1 MLLFKKKQNMANHEW
16 MYNGWSRGQSPSHEW
31 IENTNNFL
39 DRAFS
44 MLSLVENDTIK
55 CPCALCR
62 NYVRH
67 KRFDVEIHLCKNG
80 FRDDYRIWTSH
91 GERHVEVGSDESSC
105 EADHMDDMLADLGG
119 YHAPTID
126 EGPTASAR
134 SFYRMVASADEP
146 VHENTT
152 HSSLSAIARL
162 LALKSQYNMSV
173 AHFEANLELI
183 SELLP
188 PESKIPKDFYQ
199 SKKLL
204 EGLGMPYVKIDV
216 CYNNCMLYY
225 KGNENKEKCD
235 VCGTSR
241 YEEGRNRVPRKVLRY
256 LPIKDRLQRLYAHE
270 KTAKMMQSH
279 KQSRSGTMKHPCDGK
294 AWQQFDID
302 FPEFGDDPR
311 NVRLAVATDG
321 FTPFSMNAAPYS
333 CWPVFVTPLNLPPG
347 VIMKSEY
354 LFLALVV
361 PGPEHPGKKL
371 NILMQPLVDE
381 LLSLWEGVDE
391 TWDASRKQKFKMRA
405 AYLWSI
411 HDFPAYGNF
420 SGWSTH
426 GRLACPVCLCDSN
439 AFNLR
444 NGRKACWF
452 DCHRR
457 FLPRDHEFRSQ
468 ANAFRNNTVV
478 HEEPP
483 RLLTGEEV
491 LAQINTLVA
500 DTKNYGILHNWT
512 HISCFWQLPYFHKL
526 LLRHNIDVM
535 HNEKNLGEAIWNTCF
550 DIPEKTKDNAKARK
564 DLAQICNRPSQH
576 LKLKTTG
583 KWDKPRAP
591 FCIDKNDKPTIL
603 KWFQELKF
611 PDGYA
616 ANIRRGVN
624 LNSRKI
630 FGLKS
635 HDYHIFME
643 RLLPVAFRG
652 FLPENVWM
660 CLAELSFFYRQL
672 CAKELR
678 KDTIC
683 SLEQHVVVLLC
694 KMEKIFPPG
703 FFNPMQH
710 LIVHLPYEAR
720 LGGPVQA
727 RWNYPFER

>member
-1 MLLFKKKQNMANHEW
+1 M
-16 MYNGWSRGQSPSHEW
+16 
-31 IENTNNFL
+31 
-39 DRAFS
+39 
-44 MLSLVENDTIK
+44 
-55 CPCALCR
+55 
-62 NYVRH
+62 
-67 KRFDVEIHLCKNG
+67 
-80 FRDDYRIWTSH
+80 
-91 GERHVEVGSDESSC
+91 
-105 EADHMDDMLADLGG
+105 
-119 YHAPTID
+119 
-126 EGPTASAR
+126 
-134 SFYRMVASADEP
+134 
-146 VHENTT
+146 
-152 HSSLSAIARL
+152 
-162 LALKSQYNMSV
+162 
-173 AHFEANLELI
+173 
-183 SELLP
+183 
-188 PESKIPKDFYQ
+188 
-199 SKKLL
+199 
-204 EGLGMPYVKIDV
+204 
-216 CYNNCMLYY
+216 
-225 KGNENKEKCD
+225 
-235 VCGTSR
+235 
-241 YEEGRNRVPRKVLRY
+241 
-256 LPIKDRLQRLYAHE
+256 
-270 KTAKMMQSH
+270 
-279 KQSRSGTMKHPCDGK
+279 
-294 AWQQFDID
+294 
-302 FPEFGDDPR
+302 
-311 NVRLAVATDG
+311 RLAVATDG

-354 LFLALVV
+354 IFLALVV

-576 LKLKTTG
+576 LKLKTNG

-591 FCIDKNDKPTIL
+591 FCIDKNDKLTIL

-678 KDTIC
+678 KDTIS
-683 SLEQHVVVLLC
+683 SLEQQVAVLLC

>member
-1 MLLFKKKQNMANHEW
+1 
-16 MYNGWSRGQSPSHEW
+16 MYSGWSPGQAPSNEW
-31 IENTNNFL
+31 IENTNIFL

-55 CPCALCR
+55 CPCAKCR

-67 KRFDVEIHLCKNG
+67 KRFDVEMHLCKHG

-91 GERHVEVGSDESSC
+91 GEGHIEAGSDESLD
-105 EADHMDDMLADLGG
+105 EADRMDDMLVDL
-119 YHAPTID
+119 ANANPPTID
-126 EGPTASAR
+126 DEPTASAQA
-134 SFYRMVASADEP
+134 FYRMVSSADQP
-146 VHENTT
+146 VHESTT
-152 HSSLSAIARL
+152 HTTLSAVARL
-162 LALKSQYNMSV
+162 LALKSHYNMSI
-173 AHFEANLELI
+173 AHFEANLELLNEI
-183 SELLP
+183 LP

-204 EGLGMPYVKIDV
+204 EGLGMRYVKIDV

-225 KGNENKEKCD
+225 KENEKKDKCD
-235 VCGTSR
+235 VCETSR
-241 YEEGRNRVPRKVLRY
+241 YEEGPGRVPRKVLRY
-256 LPIKDRLQRLYAHE
+256 LPITDRLQKLYAYE

-279 KQSRSGTMKHPCDGK
+279 KRSRSGQMLHPCDGE
-294 AWQQFDID
+294 AWQQFDED
-302 FPEFGDDPR
+302 FPDFASDPR

-321 FTPFSMNAAPYS
+321 FTPFSINAAPYS
-333 CWPVFVTPLNLPPG
+333 CWPVFVTPLNLPPCA
-347 VIMKSEY
+347 IMKSEY
-354 LFLALVV
+354 IFLALVV

-381 LLSLWEGVDE
+381 LLSLWSGVE
-391 TWDASRKQKFKMRA
+391 TWDASIKKRFKMQA

-426 GRLACPVCLCDSN
+426 GRLACPICLCDSK
-439 AFNLR
+439 AFNLHH
-444 NGRKACWF
+444 GHKACWF

-457 FLPRDHEFRSQ
+457 FLPSDHVFRYE
-468 ANAFRNNTVV
+468 ANAFRKNTMI
-478 HEEPP
+478 HDEPP
-483 RLLTGEEV
+483 RHLTGEEI
-491 LAQINTLVA
+491 LTQMSTLMSNSA
-500 DTKNYGILHNWT
+500 NYGVLHNWT
-512 HISCFWQLPYFHKL
+512 HVSCFWQLPYFHKL

-535 HNEKNLGEAIWNTCF
+535 HNERNIAEAIWNTCF

-564 DLAQICNRPSQH
+564 DLAEICNRPSQH
-576 LKLKTTG
+576 LKQKSNG
-583 KWDKPRAP
+583 KWDRPRAP

-616 ANIRRGVN
+616 ANIKRGVN
-624 LNSRKI
+624 LTSRKI
-630 FGLKS
+630 LGLKS

-643 RLLPVAFRG
+643 RLLPTAFRG
-652 FLPENVWM
+652 FLPENIWK

-672 CAKELR
+672 CAKELK

-683 SLEQHVVVLLC
+683 SLEQQIVVLLC
-694 KMEKIFPPG
+694 KMEKIFPPA

-710 LIVHLPYEAR
+710 LIIHLPQEAR

>member
-1 MLLFKKKQNMANHEW
+1 MANREW
-16 MYNGWSRGQSPSHEW
+16 MYNGWSHGQSPSHEW

-126 EGPTASAR
+126 EEPTASAR
-134 SFYRMVASADEP
+134 AFYRMVASADEP

-152 HSSLSAIARL
+152 HSSLSAIAWL

-188 PESKIPKDFYQ
+188 PGSKIPKDFYQ

-279 KQSRSGTMKHPCDGK
+279 KQSRSGMMKHPCDGK

-347 VIMKSEY
+347 VIMKLEY
-354 LFLALVV
+354 IFLALVV

-439 AFNLR
+439 AFNLL

-468 ANAFRNNTVV
+468 ANAFRKNTVV

-576 LKLKTTG
+576 LKLKTNG

-591 FCIDKNDKPTIL
+591 FCIDKNDKLTIL

-683 SLEQHVVVLLC
+683 SLEQQVTVLLC